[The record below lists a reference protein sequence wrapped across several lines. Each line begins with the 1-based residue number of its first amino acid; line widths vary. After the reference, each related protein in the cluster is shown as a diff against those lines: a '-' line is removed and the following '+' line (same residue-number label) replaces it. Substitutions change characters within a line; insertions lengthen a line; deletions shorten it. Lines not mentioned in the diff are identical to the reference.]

1 MHRVIESIVPPAL
14 LLAIASLLP
23 GCAGSGAGLDANGQ
37 PISGGQDPL
46 IADFASI
53 QSHVFTPICAACHAG
68 AAAPLGFR
76 LDAASAYAM
85 LVNAPSVEVPALA
98 RVLPGHP
105 ESSYLIQ
112 KIEGHA
118 AVGGQMP
125 LGQPPLP
132 QSTIDVIR
140 QWITDGAQASATMAA
155 SSGPTQLRAV
165 TPLGDGSLSMS
176 STDNTGEIVIAADGE
191 LDLSSVNAASVTLIA
206 SGGDGSFMEG
216 NEIPIDH
223 LTIAVRSLAPTVLAI
238 RPASGRLA
246 ADTYQ
251 LTIAGTGSTAALDLS
266 GAAVDGAGT
275 GAHGTDFVMRFSV
288 GAQP

>member
-1 MHRVIESIVPPAL
+1 M
-14 LLAIASLLP
+14 ASLLP

-37 PISGGQDPL
+37 PIGGGQDPL
-46 IADFASI
+46 VADFASI
-53 QSHVFTPICAACHAG
+53 QSHVFTPICAQCHVG

-85 LVNAPSVEVPALA
+85 LVNAPSVEVPSLL
-98 RVLPGHP
+98 RVNPGHP
-105 ESSYLIQ
+105 ESSYIID

-140 QWITDGAQASATMAA
+140 QWITDGAQASAALAA

-165 TPLGDGSLSMS
+165 APLVDGSQSMS
-176 STDNTGEIVIAADGE
+176 STDNAGDIVIAADGE
-191 LDLSSVNAASVTLIA
+191 LDVSSVNAASVTLTA
-206 SGGDGSFMEG
+206 SGGDGTFSDG
-216 NEIPIDH
+216 NESSIGN
-223 LTIAVRSLAPTVLAI
+223 LTIVVRSLNPTVLDI
-238 RPASGRLA
+238 RPAAGTLA

-251 LTIAGTGSTAALDLS
+251 LTIAGTGSTAVLDLS
-266 GAAVDGAGT
+266 GAAIDGAGT
-275 GAHGTDFVMRFSV
+275 GARGSDFVMRFSV
-288 GAQP
+288 GAQL